1 MALSSDNQFTSL
13 GITDCTLLGG
23 NVLEWWN
30 PAASDGVGAW
40 QTVSTQTFVPG
51 SPNCVEATVNAST
64 SPKFLSELDGTIFAV
79 VSVISAPKV
88 TSASSA
94 TFTTGTSGTF
104 TVTTSGFPTPALTLI
119 GTLPSG
125 LTFADNADGTATIS
139 GTAASGTAKKYTLT
153 LKAKNTAGAVT
164 QTFTLVVNQVPAI
177 TSTDTATF
185 VTGQSG
191 TFKVTTTGAPTA
203 ALSVTAG
210 ILPAGLRFVD
220 AGNGTATLSGTPGPE
235 TSGDYPLSIA
245 RGQQCGHEHS
255 ILRPC
260 GGLGSGLHQCRKG
273 HLYHRHV
280 RHLHND
286 LGLTPPRP

>member
-51 SPNCVEATVNAST
+51 SPNCVEATIDAST
-64 SPKFLSELDGTIFAV
+64 SPSLSELDGTIFAV

-104 TVTTSGFPTPALTLI
+104 TVTTSGFPIPALTLT

-125 LTFADNADGTATIS
+125 LTFADNADGTAT
-139 GTAASGTAKKYTLT
+139 
-153 LKAKNTAGAVT
+153 
-164 QTFTLVVNQVPAI
+164 FREP
-177 TSTDTATF
+177 
-185 VTGQSG
+185 
-191 TFKVTTTGAPTA
+191 
-203 ALSVTAG
+203 
-210 ILPAGLRFVD
+210 LPAARPR
-220 AGNGTATLSGTPGPE
+220 STPSRSRQR
-235 TSGDYPLSIA
+235 TQ
-245 RGQQCGHEHS
+245 RG
-255 ILRPC
+255 R
-260 GGLGSGLHQCRKG
+260 
-273 HLYHRHV
+273 
-280 RHLHND
+280 
-286 LGLTPPRP
+286 